1 MKDNEVMKLSNDQ
14 ANNTEGILTYKE
26 ISNTLYKMKSDESW
40 YKQINRRI
48 FQSLLE
54 KIRPF
59 CS

>member
-14 ANNTEGILTYKE
+14 ANNIEGILTYKE
-26 ISNTLYKMKSDESW
+26 ISNTLYKMKSNKSPG
-40 YKQINRRI
+40 ITSRI